1 MEYDGFEQLVDD
13 DEVFT
18 FLKPAILTPGA
29 TERTHRY
36 YPAYAKVF
44 AGKARIR
51 KGVPREE

>member
-18 FLKPAILTPGA
+18 FLKPTLLTPGA

-36 YPAYAKVF
+36 LLCQPTRSTIT
-44 AGKARIR
+44 GIIAR
-51 KGVPREE
+51 KTANA